1 MGGPPTASRALV
13 VQNRCMKVIASFLL
27 ALAALAA
34 ATAVSAGQI
43 YKQTDAQGRVIF
55 TDVPDPSARTVATYE
70 TTGETQRPSGATSAP
85 VLLPTSGVPAA
96 SIGAPMG
103 PTLAPWQEARLAVSR
118 GERMNSLR
126 SREIDAREAAR
137 AGR

>member
-1 MGGPPTASRALV
+1 
-13 VQNRCMKVIASFLL
+13 MKYLARTSFV
-27 ALAALAA
+27 LAALALSTA
-34 ATAVSAGQI
+34 ASAGQI
-43 YKQTDAQGRVIF
+43 YKQTDASGRVIF
-55 TDVPDPSARTVATYE
+55 TDVPDPSARIVATYE
-70 TTGETQRPSGATSAP
+70 TTGEAPRASSATAGPVLVSTSAVP
-85 VLLPTSGVPAA
+85 VP

-103 PTLAPWQEARLAVSR
+103 STLAPWQEARLAVSR